1 MVILPQNGHFAM
13 LTNMQPNTQ
22 FNGQYKMPLLA
33 YADSLIEPVDWSN
46 VLVIACQHLVESNFL
61 YLKKIIDQGLPP
73 QNLFMIGKAY
83 STSDAVIE
91 DFNDIGVYVH
101 PSSNQFDSYQSFNQQ
116 FHRAIADFFVDIR
129 TKVNFDTFDKIL
141 IMDDGAELLLYAHH
155 HIADLSHFAGVEQT
169 SSGFHKLD
177 GLSLKFPII
186 NVARSQAKLVL
197 ESPFIAE
204 AVIKN
209 FHQYLQKQS
218 LQPQRI
224 LIVGAGYIGN
234 SIYDQLHQHYI
245 VHRYDIEQH
254 KSDFAHAQLHQ
265 IQPDYDAVISCV
277 GRTIFTAEDYQY
289 FKPEVILA
297 SASSSDIEFSAEQLR
312 KLAPQTNDVHAD
324 IRIPGPNGAIHLFNA
339 GFPLNFDGSR
349 QLIPLEKIQLTEA
362 LLYTALCLARSKNY
376 PVGITPF
383 DQPIQNQLI
392 ERFKQ
397 LTQDTSCHGPN
408 PIQHKKS
415 D

>member
-1 MVILPQNGHFAM
+1 MKEILEAK
-13 LTNMQPNTQ
+13 LTIRLSNVQ
-22 FNGQYKMPLLA
+22 FNVKYKMPLLC
-33 YADSLIEPVDWSN
+33 YADSLIEPADWSN

-61 YLKKIIDQGLPP
+61 YLQKIVDQGLPP

-83 STSDAVIE
+83 STSDAVIA
-91 DFNDIGVYVH
+91 DFNNIGVYVH

-116 FHRAIADFFVDIR
+116 FHQAIADFFADISSKVD
-129 TKVNFDTFDKIL
+129 FQAFDKVL

-155 HIADLSHFAGVEQT
+155 NIADLSHFAGVEQT

-177 GLSLKFPII
+177 GLTLKFPIV
-186 NVARSQAKLVL
+186 NVARSQAKLIL

-209 FHQYLQKQS
+209 FHQYLQSQL
-218 LQPQRI
+218 LQPKRI

-234 SIYDQLHQHYI
+234 CIYNQLRQHYT

-254 KSDFAHAQLHQ
+254 KSDFDHAQLHQ

-289 FKPEVILA
+289 FKPEVILG
-297 SASSSDIEFSAEQLR
+297 SASSSDVEFSAELLR

-349 QLIPLEKIQLTEA
+349 QLIPLEKIQLTET
-362 LLYTALCLARSKNY
+362 LLYTALCLARNKDY
-376 PVGITPF
+376 PLGITPF
-383 DQPIQNQLI
+383 DEQIQEQLI

-397 LTQDTSCHGPN
+397 LTKHCD
-408 PIQHKKS
+408 
-415 D
+415 